1 MSNERLFG
9 IYAFDDGRRFE
20 PDFVLFLQR
29 NDGDAVE
36 QFQIFIEP
44 KGTHLLEHD
53 AWKQKF
59 LRELENKAVVFADDD
74 KYKILG
80 LPFYNRDKLD
90 DFDKAFGNLLK
101 P

>member
-1 MSNERLFG
+1 MRNERLCG

-20 PDFVLFLQR
+20 PDFVLFLVK
-29 NDGDAVE
+29 GDDVE

-53 AWKQKF
+53 AWKDKF
-59 LRELENKAVVFADDD
+59 LRELESKAVVFADDD

-80 LPFYNRDKLD
+80 LPFYNREKLD
-90 DFDKAFGNLLK
+90 DFDKAFGKLF
-101 P
+101 